1 MITQNN
7 SLYQNTIDESII
19 LKDTS
24 RLFSKLSEL
33 HGKLENDLTLEDIE
47 SLNPEKRGYPKY
59 LTGTFNSDGIPNN
72 PVMAQAYD
80 NIVLGLAVL
89 T

>member
-19 LKDTS
+19 LKDTN

-33 HGKLENDLTLEDIE
+33 HGKLENDLTLEDLEI
-47 SLNPEKRGYPKY
+47 
-59 LTGTFNSDGIPNN
+59 
-72 PVMAQAYD
+72 
-80 NIVLGLAVL
+80 
-89 T
+89 

>member
-33 HGKLENDLTLEDIE
+33 HGK
-47 SLNPEKRGYPKY
+47 G
-59 LTGTFNSDGIPNN
+59 
-72 PVMAQAYD
+72 
-80 NIVLGLAVL
+80 
-89 T
+89 